1 LLFGICDDYFSTYS
15 NALRHLVT
23 CSGSVAAMK
32 RVRNVLKRIFMRK
45 AKVLNGPVEARQMDH
60 FDRTAERHV
69 RMLFGGKL

>member
-1 LLFGICDDYFSTYS
+1 
-15 NALRHLVT
+15 
-23 CSGSVAAMK
+23 MK